1 MIFVTILSLKIVVLF
16 SKNYLSSNN
25 FLLSNSGHIDSIIST
40 IKKWS
45 DLEIGFWKLT
55 SKVFLMSSKEF
66 PFNARAHNKA
76 DVFICF
82 ISFLCTITSTPEIIL
97 LLLEAKI

>member
-55 SKVFLMSSKEF
+55 SKVFLISSTEC
-66 PFNARAHNKA
+66 PFKARALNKA
-76 DVFICF
+76 DISICF
-82 ISFLCTITSTPEIIL
+82 LSYEL
-97 LLLEAKI
+97 